1 MKKSLVAVGVIA
13 ALGVV
18 WTAGA
23 WFTGKQMETRF
34 ADMIEQ
40 ANANLKRTAPEAGLK
55 LSYENYQR
63 GLFSSRLQLV
73 IEPTGRKGS
82 PWLEPGQRVVFNEH
96 VDHGPFPLSEL
107 KTFNLL
113 PAMASVSS
121 TLVNNELS
129 KPLFDAAKGKSPF
142 SAKTRVG
149 YSAATDTLITLVPIN
164 HEADGEKVA
173 FSGGTIQLKAD
184 REGKNVTLNGE
195 MQSGLI
201 DALNEY
207 NQHVQLSFGNLKI
220 DGTSE
225 MTDFAERIGSQKL
238 SVGTLSVAIE
248 GQQMAR
254 REGMSLEGAS
264 TPTDDRKSIN
274 TRLDYALNSLKLQS
288 QDMGS
293 GKLSLKIDKLDGEA
307 WHTFNQRYEAWMT
320 SMAAQ
325 GEHYQDPGYFQN
337 RMADAVIGIRP
348 VLLKGGPS
356 VTIAPLSWKNAKGE
370 STFNLALQLGDPA
383 AAGDDAKSMNEL
395 LDRTVKSLDSKLVIP
410 VPMATHLMTQTAQLE
425 GFQADEAA
433 RLAAKK
439 VEGFSA
445 LGHSF
450 GFTTREKENIVASF
464 QYGNGK
470 VTLNGK
476 SMTPEEFAMMFIK
489 AVPQDSGQP
498 EPFLP
503 SR

>member
-1 MKKSLVAVGVIA
+1 MKKSLVAVGVVA

-63 GLFSSRLQLV
+63 GVFSSRLQLV

-82 PWLEPGQRVVFNEH
+82 PWLKPGQRVVFNEH
-96 VDHGPFPLSEL
+96 VDHGPFPLAQL

-113 PAMASVSS
+113 PAMASISS

-142 SAKTRVG
+142 SAETRVG
-149 YSAATDTLITLVPIN
+149 YSAATDTLITLIPIN
-164 HEADGEKVA
+164 YAAEGEKVA

-184 REGKNVTLNGE
+184 REGKDVTLNAE
-195 MQSGLI
+195 MKSGLI
-201 DALNEY
+201 EALNEY
-207 NQHVQLSFGNLKI
+207 NQHVQLSFGNLKL

-225 MTDFAERIGSQKL
+225 MTDFSERIGRQQL
-238 SVGTLSVAIE
+238 SLSKLSVAIE
-248 GQQMAR
+248 GQQMALLD
-254 REGMSLEGAS
+254 EMSLDGSS
-264 TPTDDRKSIN
+264 TLTDDRKSIN
-274 TRLDYALNSLKLQS
+274 TRLDYAINGLNLQN
-288 QDMGS
+288 QDIGS
-293 GKLSLKIDKLDGEA
+293 GKLSLKIDKLDGAA
-307 WHTFNQRYEAWMT
+307 WHEFNQRYEAWMA

-337 RMADAVIGIRP
+337 QMADAVIGILP

-370 STFNLALQLGDPA
+370 TTFNLALQLGDPA
-383 AAGDDAKSMNEL
+383 AASDKAKSMDQL

-425 GFQADEAA
+425 GYQPDEAA
-433 RLAAKK
+433 KLATAK

-489 AVPQDSGQP
+489 AMPQDNAQP
-498 EPFLP
+498 APFLP